1 MAEKPSQGTSHR
13 KQSNFSETEQSTDM
27 LELYDCS
34 EDGGTRD
41 DNCSVILV
49 DASPESCH
57 DKTTGDVGHNRT
69 PLGGSAVS
77 ECCDPP
83 LCPGDPSV
91 VNNMDSRTDRLSYHS
106 DPLCPAS
113 LQSDTDLSPG
123 SCDSDT
129 AEEPMISPNS
139 VCKDNSALVTKM
151 SHRNGPIVFQLN
163 GSPCHSVPLLQWHK
177 HNGHCPRIV
186 DDVTLDHSY

>member
-1 MAEKPSQGTSHR
+1 MSEKPSQGTSHR

-41 DNCSVILV
+41 DNCSVIVV
-49 DASPESCH
+49 DASHESNN
-57 DKTTGDVGHNRT
+57 DTTTGVVGHNST

-83 LCPGDPSV
+83 LCPGKV
-91 VNNMDSRTDRLSYHS
+91 VNNTDSRTDRLSYHS
-106 DPLCPAS
+106 PVS
-113 LQSDTDLSPG
+113 VQSDTDLSPG
-123 SCDSDT
+123 SYDSDT
-129 AEEPMISPNS
+129 AEEPMMSPNS